1 VALSPS
7 IPTSFVPKQPVS
19 TGRRRYSSTGNS
31 VLLFIAVCIFC
42 ASLAAADGLT
52 AKLAIAQKQADPST
66 IAEFTRLKN
75 RFLAANQLISQHVV
89 LTHFLVFLGSV
100 TIQNVSFTAIDVLIA
115 DDHSAKLTLQGSAK
129 TFNALESESAV
140 FATQKAI
147 KSAVFSAIVPQK
159 DGTVSFA
166 VSANLDPSIITDSS
180 APLTATTLPASLPS
194 VPVPTTRIT
203 PTSVASAS
211 TTSTVVATSTPKK
224 P

>member
-1 VALSPS
+1 L
-7 IPTSFVPKQPVS
+7 
-19 TGRRRYSSTGNS
+19 YSNYQ
-31 VLLFIAVCIFC
+31 VRQE
-42 ASLAAADGLT
+42 DGLT